1 MNEKKKLQSSASVMQ
16 VIWLFLSVVLVAII
30 FSAGMYVSS
39 QMVHTRYS
47 SDMEDFYHIAG
58 LKDML
63 YQCDESM
70 AAYLRSGNRANLVA
84 YNDGVR
90 EFMSFTDL
98 LMESSAEVQGRS
110 LLYSIE
116 DAFTSYQ
123 SSSNYAAHYF
133 YGKQNVPAYDALYEA
148 RRISTYIK
156 EYCDLLLET
165 YIQTGYDHYHA
176 LEKAQKSA
184 LVMEAAALLLLVMGA
199 VLGIR
204 TLYDNFA
211 RPLSCLYDASM
222 QISEG
227 NFDVTVSEEYGD
239 ETMRSL
245 SKTFNT
251 MTMNI
256 QRMVEDLNWAQ
267 KVKTELLNEQLK
279 NTEYQ
284 RLLEQASFLALQSQV
299 NPHFMF
305 NTLNSISRTIMLGR
319 GDDAVSMIDALAV
332 LLRYN
337 LADAYAPA
345 TLAEELEV
353 IRQYMTIQQC
363 RFPDRIHA
371 EYRYDPALAS
381 AVQIPRFTLQPIV
394 ENAVIH
400 GLEPKLGPGTVHIEA
415 KQDGDV
421 CQIDIWDDGVGM
433 SKEMLEA
440 VLSGTNSGRK
450 GHTNSIGVSNTKKRM
465 QVFTHLED
473 CFDMR
478 SEPGKG
484 MLVRLRLPM
493 AADAAEGKK
502 EDIHHV

>member
-1 MNEKKKLQSSASVMQ
+1 MNKSIKLRSSASVML
-16 VIWLFLSVVLVAII
+16 VVWLFLSVVLVAGI
-30 FSAGMYVSS
+30 FSVGMYMSNR
-39 QMVHTRYS
+39 MVHARYS
-47 SDMEDFYHIAG
+47 SDMEAFYHIAG
-58 LKDML
+58 LKDRL

-70 AAYLRSGNRANLVA
+70 SSYLRSGNRADLIA
-84 YNDGVR
+84 YNNGVS
-90 EFMSFTDL
+90 EFMLYTEL
-98 LMESSAEVQGRS
+98 LMESSAEVAGRS

-165 YIQTGYDHYHA
+165 YIQAGYDHYNA
-176 LEKAQKSA
+176 LERAQNNA
-184 LVMEAAALLLLVMGA
+184 LIMEAAALLMLALGTV
-199 VLGIR
+199 VGIR
-204 TLYDNFA
+204 TLYDHFA
-211 RPLSCLYDASM
+211 RPLGHLYHASM
-222 QISEG
+222 QISRG
-227 NFDVTVSEEYGD
+227 DFDVTVSEEYGD
-239 ETMRSL
+239 KTMRSL
-245 SKTFNT
+245 SRAFNT

-256 QRMVEDLNWAQ
+256 QRMVADLNWAQ

-284 RLLEQASFLALQSQV
+284 RLLEQANFLALQSQV

-319 GDDAVSMIDALAV
+319 GDDAVSMIDALAI

-345 TLAEELEV
+345 TLAEELEIV
-353 IRQYMTIQQC
+353 RQYMTIQQC
-363 RFPDRIHA
+363 RFPDRIRA
-371 EYRYDPALAS
+371 EYQYDPALARE
-381 AVQIPRFTLQPIV
+381 VQIPRFTLQPII

-400 GLEPKLGPGTVHIEA
+400 GLEPKLGPGTLHIEA
-415 KQDGDV
+415 KRDGDV
-421 CQIDIWDDGVGM
+421 CEINIWDDGVGM
-433 SKEMLEA
+433 SQELLDA
-440 VLSGTNSGRK
+440 VLNGTHRGRK

-473 CFDMR
+473 CFDMQ

-484 MLVRLRLPM
+484 MLVRLRLPI
-493 AADAAEGKK
+493 AEEKTK
-502 EDIHHV
+502 EENTDV

>member
-1 MNEKKKLQSSASVMQ
+1 MNEKRKLRSSTSVMQ

-30 FSAGMYVSS
+30 FSAGMYVSN

-47 SDMEDFYHIAG
+47 GDMEAFYHIAG

-70 AAYLRSGNRANLVA
+70 STYLRSGNRANLIH
-84 YNDGVR
+84 YNNSVR
-90 EFMSFTDL
+90 EFMRFTDL
-98 LMESSAEVQGRS
+98 LKDASSEVTGRS

-165 YIQTGYDHYHA
+165 YIQSGYDHYGA
-176 LEKAQKSA
+176 LEAAQKSA
-184 LVMEAAALLLLVMGA
+184 LLMEALALLLLVLGA

-204 TLYDNFA
+204 TLNDNFA
-211 RPLSCLYDASM
+211 RPLSSLYDAST

-227 NFDVTVSEEYGD
+227 DFDVAVSEEYGD
-239 ETMRSL
+239 ESMRSL

-251 MTMNI
+251 MAMSI

-319 GDDAVSMIDALAV
+319 SDDAVSMIDALAV

-371 EYRYDPALAS
+371 EYRYDPAFAH

-400 GLEPKLGPGTVHIEA
+400 GLEPKLGPGTLHIEA
-415 KQDGDV
+415 RRDGDV

-433 SKEMLEA
+433 SRETLEA
-440 VLSGTNSGRK
+440 VLTGTYRGRA

-465 QVFTHLED
+465 QVFTHRAD
-473 CFDMR
+473 CFQMQ
-478 SEPGKG
+478 SEPGEG
-484 MLVRLRLPM
+484 MLVRLRLPIPGEENEEEKP
-493 AADAAEGKK
+493 D
-502 EDIHHV
+502 V

>member
-1 MNEKKKLQSSASVMQ
+1 MNEKKKLRSSTSVMQ

-39 QMVHTRYS
+39 QMVHTRYN
-47 SDMEDFYHIAG
+47 SDMEAFYQIAG

-70 AAYLRSGNRANLVA
+70 ASYLRSGNRANLVE

-90 EFMSFTDL
+90 EFMIYTDR
-98 LMESSAEVQGRS
+98 LMESSAEVTGSS
-110 LLYSIE
+110 LLYSID
-116 DAFTSYQ
+116 DAFSSYQ

-148 RRISTYIK
+148 RRISAYIK

-165 YIQTGYDHYHA
+165 YIQIGYDHHNA
-176 LEKAQKSA
+176 IEKAQHNA
-184 LVMEAAALLLLVMGA
+184 LVMEGTALLLLLIGA
-199 VLGIR
+199 VIGIR
-204 TLYDNFA
+204 TLQDNFA
-211 RPLSCLYDASM
+211 RPLSGLYDASV
-222 QISEG
+222 QIAEG
-227 NFDVTVSEEYGD
+227 NFDVTVSEEHGD

-245 SKTFNT
+245 SRTYNT
-251 MTMNI
+251 MTMSI

-319 GDDAVSMIDALAV
+319 SDDAVSMINALAV

-363 RFPDRIHA
+363 RFPDRIRA
-371 EYRYDPALAS
+371 EYQYDPALAH
-381 AVQIPRFTLQPIV
+381 AVHIPRFTLQPIV

-400 GLEPKLGPGTVHIEA
+400 GLEPKLGPGTLHIEA
-415 KQDGDV
+415 RQDGDV

-433 SKEMLEA
+433 SRETLEA
-440 VLSGTNSGRK
+440 VLTGTHRGRK
-450 GHTNSIGVSNTKKRM
+450 GHTNSIGVNNTKKRM
-465 QVFTHLED
+465 QVFTHMED
-473 CFDMR
+473 CFHME

-484 MLVRLRLPM
+484 MLVRLRLPIPGK
-493 AADAAEGKK
+493 EKK
-502 EDIHHV
+502 EEKPDV

>member
-1 MNEKKKLQSSASVMQ
+1 MSEKRKLRSSASVMQ
-16 VIWLFLSVVLVAII
+16 VVWLFLSVVLVAII
-30 FSAGMYVSS
+30 FSVGMYVSS

-47 SDMEDFYHIAG
+47 SDMEAFYQIAG

-70 AAYLRSGNRANLVA
+70 SAYLRSGNRANLIA
-84 YNDGVR
+84 YNNGVR
-90 EFMSFTDL
+90 EFMLFTDGL
-98 LMESSAEVQGRS
+98 KKASAEVTGRS

-116 DAFTSYQ
+116 DAFSSYQ

-165 YIQTGYDHYHA
+165 YIESGYDHYNS
-176 LEKAQKSA
+176 LETAQKSA
-184 LVMEAAALLLLVMGA
+184 LVMEALALLLLMAGA

-204 TLYDNFA
+204 TLHSNFA
-211 RPLSCLYDASM
+211 RPLSCLYDASTK
-222 QISEG
+222 ISEG
-227 NFDVTVSEEYGD
+227 DFDVAVPEEYGD

-245 SKTFNT
+245 SRTYNT
-251 MTMNI
+251 MAMSI

-319 GDDAVSMIDALAV
+319 SDDAVSMIDALAV

-345 TLAEELEV
+345 TLSEELEV

-371 EYRYDPALAS
+371 EYKYDPALAN

-400 GLEPKLGPGTVHIEA
+400 GLEPKLGPGTLHIEA

-433 SKEMLEA
+433 SRETLEA
-440 VLSGTNSGRK
+440 VLTGTHRGRK
-450 GHTNSIGVSNTKKRM
+450 GHTNSIGVNNTKKRM
-465 QVFTHLED
+465 QVFTHMED
-473 CFDMR
+473 CFHME

-484 MLVRLRLPM
+484 MLVRLRLPVPGK
-493 AADAAEGKK
+493 EKK
-502 EDIHHV
+502 EEKPDV

>member
-1 MNEKKKLQSSASVMQ
+1 MQ
-16 VIWLFLSVVLVAII
+16 VVGLFLSVVLVAII
-30 FSAGMYVSS
+30 FSVGMYTSS

-63 YQCDESM
+63 YQCDDSM

-84 YNDGVR
+84 YNDGVY
-90 EFMSFTDL
+90 EFMQYTDL
-98 LMESSAEVQGRS
+98 LMNSSTEEQGRS

-116 DAFTSYQ
+116 DAFTTYQ

-148 RRISTYIK
+148 RRISAYIK
-156 EYCDLLLET
+156 EYCDLLLGT
-165 YIQTGYDHYHA
+165 YIQSGYDHYNA
-176 LEKAQKSA
+176 LEKAQNSA
-184 LVMEAAALLLLVMGA
+184 LLMEGAALLLLLLGA
-199 VLGIR
+199 VIGIR
-204 TLYDNFA
+204 TLQENFA
-211 RPLSCLYDASM
+211 RPLACLYDASV
-222 QISEG
+222 QVSEG
-227 NFDVTVSEEYGD
+227 NFDVTVSEDCGD

-245 SKTFNT
+245 ARTYNT
-251 MTMNI
+251 MTMSI

-319 GDDAVSMIDALAV
+319 SDDAVSMIDALAV

-337 LADAYAPA
+337 LADASVPA

-371 EYRYDPALAS
+371 EYKYDPALAH

-400 GLEPKLGPGTVHIEA
+400 GLEPKLGPGTLHIEA
-415 KQDGDV
+415 RRCEDI
-421 CQIDIWDDGVGM
+421 CEIDIWDDGVGM
-433 SKEMLEA
+433 SKETLEA
-440 VLSGTNSGRK
+440 VLSGTHRGRK
-450 GHTNSIGVSNTKKRM
+450 GHTNSIGVNNTKKRIQM
-465 QVFTHLED
+465 FTHRDD
-473 CFDMR
+473 CFDMQ

-493 AADAAEGKK
+493 EADAQEETK
-502 EDIHHV
+502 EEIQHV

>member
-1 MNEKKKLQSSASVMQ
+1 MQ
-16 VIWLFLSVVLVAII
+16 VVGLFLSVVLVAII
-30 FSAGMYVSS
+30 FSVGMYTSS

-63 YQCDESM
+63 YQCDDSM

-84 YNDGVR
+84 YNDGVY
-90 EFMSFTDL
+90 EFMQYTDL
-98 LMESSAEVQGRS
+98 LMNSSTEEQGRS

-116 DAFTSYQ
+116 DAFTTYQ

-148 RRISTYIK
+148 RRISAYIK

-165 YIQTGYDHYHA
+165 YIQKGYDHYNA
-176 LEKAQKSA
+176 LEKAQNSA

-204 TLYDNFA
+204 TLHFNFA
-211 RPLSCLYDASM
+211 RPLACLYDASV
-222 QISEG
+222 QVSEG
-227 NFDVTVSEEYGD
+227 NFDVTVSEDCGD

-245 SKTFNT
+245 ARTYNT
-251 MTMNI
+251 MTMSI

-319 GDDAVSMIDALAV
+319 SDDAVSMIDALAV

-337 LADAYAPA
+337 LADASVPA

-371 EYRYDPALAS
+371 EYKYDPALAH

-400 GLEPKLGPGTVHIEA
+400 GLEPKLGPGTLHIEA
-415 KQDGDV
+415 RRCEDI
-421 CQIDIWDDGVGM
+421 CEIDIWDDGVGM
-433 SKEMLEA
+433 SKETLEA
-440 VLSGTNSGRK
+440 VLSGTHRGRK
-450 GHTNSIGVSNTKKRM
+450 GHTNSIGVNNTKKRIQM
-465 QVFTHLED
+465 FTHRDD
-473 CFDMR
+473 CFDMQ

-493 AADAAEGKK
+493 EADAREETK
-502 EDIHHV
+502 EEIQHV